1 MGYNATPLTHRF
13 DVFEC
18 FLSKLGGN
26 EIKLARTNPR
36 GELSQQQH
44 GRRRAGAEI
53 MLKIFSFGL
62 CMVEVD

>member
-26 EIKLARTNPR
+26 EIKLARTKS
-36 GELSQQQH
+36 E
-44 GRRRAGAEI
+44 GRTMAKGNTFDAGRAEI
-53 MLKIFSFGL
+53 MLKIFPFQL
-62 CMVEVD
+62 CMVDVD